1 MVAADTKGFRWGVER
16 RLEFVEF
23 RLFWEGG
30 VNRSDIVDEFGVSVP
45 QASKDLA
52 LYQEQAPAN
61 IVYDRSEKRYFASDA
76 FRPKFIELDAA
87 AYLDRLAP
95 TTATG
100 GDTHAMLVADRLP
113 IPQRRI
119 ASNSLRSLLAA
130 VRGNRSIEI
139 LYQSMSEARPEPRW
153 RRVSPHAFA
162 SDGLRWHTR
171 AYCHIDQKFK
181 DFILS
186 RCLDCRDL
194 GEAGSFPASDEF
206 WNSQFHV
213 VLIPNPMLASGRQ
226 EVVAQDFA
234 MVDGRVVVPVRRAML
249 YYFSKRLRLDLAS
262 SDPRETP
269 VVVSNREEFDS
280 ALSEAMR

>member
-1 MVAADTKGFRWGVER
+1 MVAADIKGFRWGVER

-30 VNRSDIVDEFGVSVP
+30 VNRSDIVNEFGVSIP

-100 GDTHAMLVADRLP
+100 GDTHATLFADRLP

-130 VRGNRSIEI
+130 VRGSLSIEI
-139 LYQSMSEARPEPRW
+139 LYQSMSQARPEPLW

-162 SDGLRWHTR
+162 SDGLRWHAR

-186 RCLDCRDL
+186 RCLDCRGL
-194 GEAGSFPASDEF
+194 GEAGSFLGSDEL
-206 WNSQFHV
+206 WNSLFQV
-213 VLIPNPMLASGRQ
+213 VLIPNPALTSDRQ

-234 MVDGRVVVPVRRAML
+234 MADGRVVVPVRRAML

-280 ALSEAMR
+280 ALSGAMR